1 MEYLALRR
9 GRRRFTPGFT
19 CQVLLRNILGF
30 HWISNT
36 GLSPSMAALSRAF
49 FYLFKSHVGVLQPR
63 RDKSLRFGL
72 IGFRSPLLTESHSLS
87 FPLVT

>member
-1 MEYLALRR
+1 MFKQDTTCPALLIVTHQTQ
-9 GRRRFTPGFT
+9 F
-19 CQVLLRNILGF
+19 
-30 HWISNT
+30 SYT

-63 RDKSLRFGL
+63 QDKSQRFGL

-87 FPLVT
+87 FPLAT